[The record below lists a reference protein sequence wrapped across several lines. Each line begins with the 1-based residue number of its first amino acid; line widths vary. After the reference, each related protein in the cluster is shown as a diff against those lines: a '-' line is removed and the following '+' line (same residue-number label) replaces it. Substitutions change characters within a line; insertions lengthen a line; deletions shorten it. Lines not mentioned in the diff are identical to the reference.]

1 MVPVNI
7 LGSAKPKSITM
18 PKTKA
23 SSAEPRYRIEPRC
36 KKQEASNRKTDENL
50 KAERNYKE
58 KIRLRVVKAAGYLSE
73 NLRLHEATAMVP
85 LAAPAAC
92 THHQKEITIQGTT
105 ILALVLILVYTFA
118 SKNRGLAWTKFTR
131 SRKIL
136 RVVKDVSLRKKRVL
150 RAKCPQQGGIGFTFQ
165 SELDRLLCSTCWA
178 TSVRLGEKQFV
189 KLNHT
194 CTD

>member
-23 SSAEPRYRIEPRC
+23 SAAEPRYRIEPRC

-105 ILALVLILVYTFA
+105 ILALVLILVYTLA

-136 RVVKDVSLRKKRVL
+136 RVVKDVSLRKKEFCARSVHNRVVL
-150 RAKCPQQGGIGFTFQ
+150 GSLFNRNLTGCFVARA
-165 SELDRLLCSTCWA
+165 ELQAFD
-178 TSVRLGEKQFV
+178 
-189 KLNHT
+189 
-194 CTD
+194 